1 MIRSGYG
8 TLNDNNQN
16 QIMENFRNVLESAYD
31 NYEDIN
37 EAHDFIG
44 ICLNTMNESN
54 SFINEAINFQSN
66 EDNVINESI
75 INEATNVT
83 DAKIVKEGK
92 GKGISVKVNGKEY
105 RYVSPTRS
113 TEDLFRS
120 FNGMLSHGK
129 AGYKALQ
136 YLMGNALQYYVE
148 DARDFSQEGRDYVGY
163 EGD

>member
-1 MIRSGYG
+1 MIRSGYSS
-8 TLNDNNQN
+8 LNDSES
-16 QIMENFRNVLESAYD
+16 ISENFRNVLESAYD

-44 ICLNTMNESN
+44 ICLNTMDSSD
-54 SFINEAINFQSN
+54 SFINEAISSQSSGIN
-66 EDNVINESI
+66 TLNESL
-75 INEATNVT
+75 NEATNVT

-113 TEDLFRS
+113 TEDLFKS
-120 FNGMLSHGK
+120 FNGMLKHGQ
-129 AGYKALQ
+129 AGYKALH
-136 YLMGNALQYYVE
+136 YLMANALQYYVE

-163 EGD
+163 KG